1 MARAMKWGQVVDIDR
16 PAHVKPLTLRRRLGR
31 RWSRIWGV
39 DNVLLDD
46 FIEILTGIIP
56 AVGRLVRYTLVTVL
70 PWVAYESYHD
80 EHARLLERRE
90 RLLVAV
96 RRLDL
101 AEGQDVRRWI
111 MAIDEHMAEAARGRR
126 INLLLRYTLFVL
138 GAALPVVALAGWIP
152 GMVGIGVAIAIIV
165 ALQNYRWNGQWR
177 WHLLRA
183 RQYEVELW
191 HFLKLKGN
199 LYTGKTHAQAYLL
212 FARRMQLMDERFG
225 NLVYEVENWLLPPD

>member
-1 MARAMKWGQVVDIDR
+1 MARAMKWGQVVDVDR

-31 RWSRIWGV
+31 RWSRIGESTTSCWTTSSKFWLGSSRRS
-39 DNVLLDD
+39 
-46 FIEILTGIIP
+46 
-56 AVGRLVRYTLVTVL
+56 GRLVRYTLVTVL
-70 PWVAYESYHD
+70 PWVAYENYRD
-80 EHARLLERRE
+80 EHARLLERRD

-101 AEGQDVRRWI
+101 AEGQDVRRWV
-111 MAIDEHMAEAARGRR
+111 MAIDNHMAEAARGRR
-126 INLLLRYTLFVL
+126 INLLMRYTLFVL
-138 GAALPVVALAGWIP
+138 GSALPVVALAGWTP
-152 GMVGIGVAIAIIV
+152 GVVIIGAVIAIIV

-199 LYTGKTHAQAYLL
+199 QYKGMTHAQAYLI

-225 NLVYEVENWLLPPD
+225 TLVYEVENWLLPPD

>member
-1 MARAMKWGQVVDIDR
+1 MARAMKWGQVVDDR

-39 DNVLLDD
+39 DSVLLDD
-46 FIEILTGIIP
+46 FAAILAGIIP
-56 AVGRLVRYTLVTVL
+56 ALGRLVRYTLVTVL
-70 PWVAYESYHD
+70 PWVAYENYRG

-96 RRLDL
+96 QRLDL

-138 GAALPVVALAGWIP
+138 GTALPVVALAGWTP
-152 GMVGIGVAIAIIV
+152 GVIAIAAIIAIIV

-199 LYTGKTHAQAYLL
+199 QYRGKTHAQAYPQ
-212 FARRMQLMDERFG
+212 FARQMALMDERFG